1 MALFVAFSQ
10 VPLLSLSALSVDRL
24 KSTVEWLSD
33 PALDGRQSESPGAKA
48 TADYLLERF
57 TELGLSA
64 ELQDIGPGRRNVV
77 ARWGT
82 AAAHVIIGAH
92 YDGQGMG
99 YRSASDNAAGV
110 AVMLELA
117 RELRDAE
124 LPVSL
129 VFIAFDDEERGLNGS
144 RHYTREPVYPLEDA
158 RAVIIMDTLGRSFV
172 DLERWTLVVFGTEFS
187 PELASIVERRRT
199 PEMLPLGTDL
209 LGPRSDFAP
218 FAANQVPYLF
228 FTNATHK
235 DYHGGGDI
243 PDRLRYDRL
252 QSDAE
257 TIKQIVVDVASAG
270 DEPTYVD
277 VPVYPEGESDQLG
290 RFLDA
295 IENEHEDLSQSYHV
309 MFADLRERLEVRPT
323 RENLGLALS
332 IMLSAATPRVSSFAL
347 SYLIGPLYES
357 EGKREIAV
365 AVYTEALKWT
375 PNPFVRKTLEEKIQ
389 SLQQVV
395 GKDSGQ

>member
-1 MALFVAFSQ
+1 MTRTSRFAGCVTLFLVS
-10 VPLLSLSALSVDRL
+10 LLSLSAVSVDRI

-33 PALDGRQSESPGAKA
+33 PALDGRKSQSPGASA
-48 TADYLLERF
+48 TADYLYERF

-82 AAAHVIIGAH
+82 AAAHVVIGAH
-92 YDGQGMG
+92 YDGQGFG

-117 RELRDAE
+117 RELRDVE

-144 RHYTREPVYPLEDA
+144 RYYTRSPVYPLEEA
-158 RAVIIMDTLGRSFV
+158 RAVIIMDTMGRSFV

-199 PEMLPLGTDL
+199 PEMLLLGTDL

-243 PDRLRYDRL
+243 PERLRYDRL
-252 QSDAE
+252 QADAE
-257 TIKQIVVDVASAG
+257 TIKQVVVDVASTGNA
-270 DEPTYVD
+270 PTYLD
-277 VPVYPEGESDQLG
+277 APVYPEAEYEQLSS
-290 RFLDA
+290 FLDE
-295 IENEHEDLSQSYHV
+295 IENEHDDLSPAYTV
-309 MFADLRERLEVRPT
+309 MFADLRERLEADPT
-323 RENLGLALS
+323 RENLALAIT

-357 EGKREIAV
+357 EGKRDIAV
-365 AVYTEALKWT
+365 AVYTEAIKWT
-375 PNPFVRKTLEEKIQ
+375 PNPFARKSLEEKIQ
-389 SLQQVV
+389 SL
-395 GKDSGQ
+395 KR

>member
-1 MALFVAFSQ
+1 MALF
-10 VPLLSLSALSVDRL
+10 LSLSPVPTTSFSAVSVDRIR
-24 KSTVEWLSD
+24 STIAWLSD
-33 PALDGRQSESPGAKA
+33 PALDGRQSQSPGALA
-48 TADYLLERF
+48 TADYLLEQF
-57 TELGLSA
+57 TEIGLSA
-64 ELQDIGPGRRNVV
+64 QLQDIGPGRRNVV
-77 ARWGT
+77 ARWGNK
-82 AAAHVIIGAH
+82 AAHVIIGAH

-117 RELRDAE
+117 RDLGEVD

-144 RHYTREPVYPLEDA
+144 RYYTEEPVYPLEDA
-158 RAVIIMDTLGRSFV
+158 RAVIIMDTMGRSFV
-172 DLERWTLVVFGTEFS
+172 DLEHWTLVVFGTEFS

-243 PDRLRYDRL
+243 PSRLQYDRL
-252 QSDAE
+252 QTDAE
-257 TIKQIVVDVASAG
+257 TIRQVVVDIASAG
-270 DEPTYVD
+270 DEPTYLE
-277 VPVYPEGESDQLG
+277 VPSYPEGEYDELTA
-290 RFLDA
+290 FLDA
-295 IENEHEDLSQSYHV
+295 IESEHQDLSPSYSL
-309 MFADLRERLEVRPT
+309 MFADLRERLSVDPT
-323 RENLGLALS
+323 RESLSLAIS

-375 PNPFVRKTLEEKIQ
+375 PNPFARKSLEEKIQ
-389 SLQQVV
+389 SLQR
-395 GKDSGQ
+395 D